1 MPHTG
6 VNKDKDG
13 NRMENCKTPPTTP
26 GEQIAQQI
34 LNNYDI
40 KSAEDVQDVLETD
53 FGPIFESML
62 KGEMENHL
70 GHKKHE
76 RSEDGDNVRNGYSS
90 KTLKTSLGEVPIR
103 VPRDRQSTFEPQII
117 KKHQRDVS
125 SIEGKVLVMYARGMS
140 QRDIAATIEDI
151 YGFQMSHE
159 QISHH
164 HRLRHGRGRG
174 MAESSLQSFYPFAF
188 VDCIYVSLR
197 TEYGV
202 QQVAVYVMLAYD
214 VNGCKDVLG
223 LWINETESKHAW
235 MQISDELRARGVK
248 DLGILSMDGVS
259 GLEEGAKAVFPHAT
273 VQRCIVHLIRNSIRY
288 IPRKQWSAFT
298 KQLKLIYGAINVKQA
313 RQEFEKFK
321 TDWQAY
327 PGAVSVRG
335 KQFLTLRKTISHT
348 SSSSI
353 TMAVPCAR
361 SCTRPMP
368 SSVNSSFPQGD
379 QERRFPQRMQSSR
392 FSTYASKSSI
402 KNGRVVTSQTG
413 RWSGT
418 SCSWTTGCLSLCSNT
433 MLLIES
439 IYTKLLTHPCFENR

>member
-1 MPHTG
+1 
-6 VNKDKDG
+6 
-13 NRMENCKTPPTTP
+13 
-26 GEQIAQQI
+26 
-34 LNNYDI
+34 
-40 KSAEDVQDVLETD
+40 
-53 FGPIFESML
+53 ML

-125 SIEGKVLVMYARGMS
+125 SIEGKVLAMYARGMS

-159 QISHH
+159 QISTITGCVMEEVEAW
-164 HRLRHGRGRG
+164 RNRP
-174 MAESSLQSFYPFAF
+174 LQSFYPFAF

-273 VQRCIVHLIRNSIRY
+273 VQRCIVHLIRQFH
-288 IPRKQWSAFT
+288 PLHPT
-298 KQLKLIYGAINVKQA
+298 QA
-313 RQEFEKFK
+313 VECIHEAAEAHLWCHQRQAGRQEFEKFK

-327 PGAVSVRG
+327 PGAVSVR
-335 KQFLTLRKTISHT
+335 KTISHVEQLYNYG
-348 SSSSI
+348 S
-353 TMAVPCAR
+353 AVRKIMYTTNAIE
-361 SCTRPMP
+361 
-368 SSVNSSFPQGD
+368 SVNSSFRKVTKKGA
-379 QERRFPQRMQSSR
+379 FPTRMQSSR

-439 IYTKLLTHPCFENR
+439 IYTKLLTHPIIV

>member
-1 MPHTG
+1 MA
-6 VNKDKDG
+6 K
-13 NRMENCKTPPTTP
+13 CKTPPTTP

-40 KSAEDVQDVLETD
+40 KSAEDVQDVLKQI

-125 SIEGKVLVMYARGMS
+125 SIEGKVLAMYARGMS
-140 QRDIAATIEDI
+140 QRDISAAIEDI
-151 YGFQMSHE
+151 YGQMSMNGV
-159 QISHH
+159 SHH
-164 HRLRHGRGRG
+164 HRSWSWKRSRHGGIVR
-174 MAESSLQSFYPFAF
+174 SSRSIHLLSSTASTYR
-188 VDCIYVSLR
+188 R
-197 TEYGV
+197 TEVWRPAGGRLCH
-202 QQVAVYVMLAYD
+202 ALPD

-235 MQISDELRARGVK
+235 MQIFDELRARGVK

-313 RQEFEKFK
+313 RRGIRSSRP
-321 TDWQAY
+321 TGRLIQARH
-327 PGAVSVRG
+327 VWENNFS
-335 KQFLTLRKTISHT
+335 T
-348 SSSSI
+348 SSSFCRYGS
-353 TMAVPCAR
+353 AVRKMYTTNAIE
-361 SCTRPMP
+361 
-368 SSVNSSFPQGD
+368 SVNSSFHQGD
-379 QERRFPQRMQSSR
+379 KKGAFPNEDAVFR
-392 FSTYASKSSI
+392 FSTYASKSI
-402 KNGRVVTSQTG
+402 YKNGRVVVVANWAMVPEPAAHG
-413 RWSGT
+413 RQDVSA
-418 SCSWTTGCLSLCSNT
+418 
-433 MLLIES
+433 
-439 IYTKLLTHPCFENR
+439 YAQYDVAY

>member
-13 NRMENCKTPPTTP
+13 NRMAKCKTPPTTP

-40 KSAEDVQDVLETD
+40 KSAEDVQDVLKQI

-125 SIEGKVLVMYARGMS
+125 SIEGKVLAMYARGMS

-159 QISHH
+159 QISTITGCVMEEVEAW
-164 HRLRHGRGRG
+164 RNRP
-174 MAESSLQSFYPFAF
+174 LQSFYPFAF

-202 QQVAVYVMLAYD
+202 
-214 VNGCKDVLG
+214 
-223 LWINETESKHAW
+223 
-235 MQISDELRARGVK
+235 
-248 DLGILSMDGVS
+248 
-259 GLEEGAKAVFPHAT
+259 
-273 VQRCIVHLIRNSIRY
+273 
-288 IPRKQWSAFT
+288 
-298 KQLKLIYGAINVKQA
+298 
-313 RQEFEKFK
+313 
-321 TDWQAY
+321 
-327 PGAVSVRG
+327 
-335 KQFLTLRKTISHT
+335 
-348 SSSSI
+348 
-353 TMAVPCAR
+353 
-361 SCTRPMP
+361 
-368 SSVNSSFPQGD
+368 
-379 QERRFPQRMQSSR
+379 
-392 FSTYASKSSI
+392 
-402 KNGRVVTSQTG
+402 
-413 RWSGT
+413 
-418 SCSWTTGCLSLCSNT
+418 
-433 MLLIES
+433 
-439 IYTKLLTHPCFENR
+439 

>member
-13 NRMENCKTPPTTP
+13 NRMAKCKTPPTTLC
-26 GEQIAQQI
+26 EQIAQQI

-40 KSAEDVQDVLETD
+40 KSAEDVQDVLKQI

-125 SIEGKVLVMYARGMS
+125 SIEGKVLAMYARGMS

-159 QISHH
+159 QISTITGCVMEEVEAW
-164 HRLRHGRGRG
+164 RNRP
-174 MAESSLQSFYPFAF
+174 LQSFYPFAF

-223 LWINETESKHAW
+223 LWINETESKHAGC
-235 MQISDELRARGVK
+235 R
-248 DLGILSMDGVS
+248 
-259 GLEEGAKAVFPHAT
+259 
-273 VQRCIVHLIRNSIRY
+273 
-288 IPRKQWSAFT
+288 
-298 KQLKLIYGAINVKQA
+298 
-313 RQEFEKFK
+313 
-321 TDWQAY
+321 
-327 PGAVSVRG
+327 
-335 KQFLTLRKTISHT
+335 
-348 SSSSI
+348 SS
-353 TMAVPCAR
+353 
-361 SCTRPMP
+361 
-368 SSVNSSFPQGD
+368 
-379 QERRFPQRMQSSR
+379 
-392 FSTYASKSSI
+392 
-402 KNGRVVTSQTG
+402 
-413 RWSGT
+413 T
-418 SCSWTTGCLSLCSNT
+418 SCGLAALRILASCPW
-433 MLLIES
+433 MA
-439 IYTKLLTHPCFENR
+439 

>member
-1 MPHTG
+1 MA
-6 VNKDKDG
+6 K
-13 NRMENCKTPPTTP
+13 CKTPPTTP
-26 GEQIAQQI
+26 QASR
-34 LNNYDI
+34 LLS
-40 KSAEDVQDVLETD
+40 KSSTTRHQERGRRTGRPEAD
-53 FGPIFESML
+53 FWPHFESML

-76 RSEDGDNVRNGYSS
+76 R
-90 KTLKTSLGEVPIR
+90 LKTVTMSGTAIHPRRSRPLWGEVPIR

-117 KKHQRDVS
+117 KS
-125 SIEGKVLVMYARGMS
+125 TSATFPSIEGKVLAMYARGMS
-140 QRDIAATIEDI
+140 QRDIATIEDI

-159 QISHH
+159 QISTITGCVMEEVEAW
-164 HRLRHGRGRG
+164 RNRP
-174 MAESSLQSFYPFAF
+174 LQSFYPFAF

-327 PGAVSVRG
+327 PGAVSVWENN
-335 KQFLTLRKTISHT
+335 FSHVEQLYNYGSAVRIMYT
-348 SSSSI
+348 TNAIESVSSSFRKVTKKGASPNED
-353 TMAVPCAR
+353 AV
-361 SCTRPMP
+361 
-368 SSVNSSFPQGD
+368 FL
-379 QERRFPQRMQSSR
+379 R

-413 RWSGT
+413 RWSEPVALR
-418 SCSWTTGCLSLCSNT
+418 TTGCLSLCSNT

-439 IYTKLLTHPCFENR
+439 IYTKLLTHPFFYFITK